1 MIVDASSARVRHY
14 PGAIV
19 GPDPFSLPLS
29 NCLFDSKWL
38 TSGLAEEVRRRGE
51 EEGRGLNEA
60 VAIADMVRQ
69 WFASKDEKAVVNRLE
84 AYGCT

>member
-38 TSGLAEEVRRRGE
+38 ANGLAEEVRMRE
-51 EEGRGLNEA
+51 QEEGRGMNEA
-60 VAIADMVRQ
+60 VAIADVVHQ
-69 WFASKDEKAVVNRLE
+69 WFASKGVKAVDSRLE
-84 AYGCT
+84 AYECA